1 MEMIWAAVKMIFAM
15 GIGLTLLCLLVRFA
29 KRLDLARRGSARDG
43 GIKVLTSKLIA
54 PQKYISLV
62 EIGGEILAL
71 GISAQQ
77 VTFLTKI
84 ENKEGVKEC
93 LEPSVGK
100 PDPFPWLQFWPARH
114 KRIRTAPLGLWHE
127 K

>member
-1 MEMIWAAVKMIFAM
+1 MFFAM
-15 GIGLTLLCLLVRFA
+15 GAGLTLLYLLVRFT
-29 KRLDLARRGSARDG
+29 KRLDLARRGSARDA
-43 GIKVLTSKLIA
+43 GIKVLTSRPIA

-84 ENKEGVKEC
+84 ENKERVKES
-93 LEPSVGK
+93 LEPSAGK
-100 PDPFPWLQFWPARH
+100 PEPFPWLQFWPARH